1 VKRRSVLAGLGV
13 LMASL
18 ALAAPWQLERSDVLE
33 VKGADGH
40 AYRVMVAWP
49 DGPPPP
55 GLAGALAA
63 GWRGHFAIAAMTAR
77 RLTKAGCARG
87 CNRG

>member
-1 VKRRSVLAGLGV
+1 MPGVKRRSVLAGLGV
-13 LMASL
+13 LMASP

-55 GLAGALAA
+55 GAGRCS
-63 GWRGHFAIAAMTAR
+63 GCWMAR
-77 RLTKAGCARG
+77 TISPSPP
-87 CNRG
+87 